1 MVPFI
6 AKEEFGH
13 QSWYN
18 MSHMVEGKNVS
29 HYHRVVLEDAHME
42 ECYLKVDMMSMLS
55 NSTDYVYSEAES
67 ILGGL
72 GATIEAIAGSILNF
86 LVIAA
91 LTKNTHLRKQY
102 MTPSIVSLATTDLL
116 FSLITLPMLSHHYF
130 SR

>member
-1 MVPFI
+1 MEPFI
-6 AKEEFGH
+6 AKENFVH
-13 QSWYN
+13 QPWYN
-18 MSHMVEGKNVS
+18 ESHMVEGKNVS
-29 HYHRVVLEDAHME
+29 HYHKVELEDAHMNQ
-42 ECYLKVDMMSMLS
+42 CYLKVDMMSKLS
-55 NSTDYVYSEAES
+55 DSTDYVYTEEES

-130 SR
+130 SQ